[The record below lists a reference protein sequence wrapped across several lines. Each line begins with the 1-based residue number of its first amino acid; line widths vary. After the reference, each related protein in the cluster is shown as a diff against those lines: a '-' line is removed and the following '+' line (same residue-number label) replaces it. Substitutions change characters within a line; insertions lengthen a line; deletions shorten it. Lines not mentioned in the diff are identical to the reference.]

1 MINALLILA
10 AIGFATVLVV
20 AFRVT
25 DSLADRGIRYL
36 SARKRREPVRVV
48 LPQLAVAT
56 AYRRERRERIKMPAL
71 TKGQV

>member
-1 MINALLILA
+1 MIPTLLILA

-25 DSLADRGIRYL
+25 DSLADLGIRWL

-48 LPQLAVAT
+48 TWVPRAEIAT
-56 AYRRERRERIKMPAL
+56 AWRRNRFSLNARKA
-71 TKGQV
+71 G